1 MARNPIFAHD
11 YLILDASCVINLYA
25 SGQMGEIL
33 EALSQTVTIAAY
45 VFEKEAL
52 WIYSGPPEEVRR
64 TKARLDLTPFVEA
77 GLLRVV
83 ELESEAEREDH
94 ITLAAKLDLGEA
106 ITAAIAINRSWS
118 VAIDDRKARAVLQRE
133 VAQIQL
139 FYTLELVKYWVD
151 TAHPSQELISTILWN
166 IQARAI
172 YEPGR
177 NHPLYSWWKRY
188 M

>member
-1 MARNPIFAHD
+1 LARNSAFTQD
-11 YLILDASCVINLYA
+11 CLILDASCVINLYA

-33 EALSQTVTIAAY
+33 EALSRAVTVAAY

-52 WIYSGPPEEVRR
+52 WIYDGPKEDVRQI
-64 TKARLDLTPFVEA
+64 KAQIDLHPFVEA
-77 GLLRVV
+77 GLLQVV
-83 ELESEAEREDH
+83 DLESETELEAH
-94 ITLAAKLDLGEA
+94 INLAAKLDLGEA

-151 TAHPSQELISTILWN
+151 TVSPSQQLISTILGN
-166 IQARAI
+166 IQARAV

-188 M
+188 I